1 MKGTPGR
8 PRPYHSNVGRQNA
21 GVGLDVKGKT
31 VRAYVTA
38 MFVGLATAMALTTG
52 CDDREAAIRS
62 YSAPK
67 DAVVTPATGPAA
79 SQAAPLAAEAGAQD
93 LPFKWTLPSGWKQD
107 PQPRAMRVA
116 TVNVEA
122 DGKRGELIVTRFRAG
137 GFGSLLDNLNRW
149 RQQVGLEPLTDEK
162 AATPETTK
170 VGGVDAKVYD
180 FTGPAAGGNPAKRNR
195 VVMAQTSAGD
205 VWFFRFN
212 GPADF
217 VESQKAAFDQLLQS
231 IEFTK

>member
-1 MKGTPGR
+1 
-8 PRPYHSNVGRQNA
+8 
-21 GVGLDVKGKT
+21 
-31 VRAYVTA
+31 
-38 MFVGLATAMALTTG
+38 MFLALSPLAAWCIG
-52 CDDREAAIRS
+52 CDDRETAVRS

-67 DAVVTPATGPAA
+67 DPVVAPATGPAA
-79 SQAAPLAAEAGAQD
+79 SQAAAPLAEADGQD
-93 LPFKWTLPSGWKQD
+93 LPFKWTLPSGWKPD

-122 DGKRGELIVTRFRAG
+122 DGKRGELIVTRFPAG
-137 GFGSLLDNLNRW
+137 RFGSLLDNINRW

-162 AATPETTK
+162 AVTPESTK

-195 VVMAQTSAGD
+195 VVMAQTPAGD

-231 IEFTK
+231 IEFKK

>member
-1 MKGTPGR
+1 V
-8 PRPYHSNVGRQNA
+8 N
-21 GVGLDVKGKT
+21 
-31 VRAYVTA
+31 AYVRRTGFLVA
-38 MFVGLATAMALTTG
+38 AGFLPAFALVAG
-52 CDDREAAIRS
+52 CDDRESAIRT

-67 DAVVTPATGPAA
+67 DAVVAPATTSAAPPAA
-79 SQAAPLAAEAGAQD
+79 AAPAQADAQD
-93 LPFKWTLPSGWKQD
+93 LPFQWKLPAGWKQD

-162 AATPETTK
+162 AVTPEQTK

-195 VVMAQTSAGD
+195 VVMAQTTAGD

-231 IEFTK
+231 IEFKK